1 MVSKE
6 SFSMPGDL
14 KKMIGDTRAVVT
26 SASGFSAANLGGGGG
41 GGGGGYGGSSDYSGY
56 GDSNDII
63 DLLTC
68 SVGSSCYKTKRNQYL
83 RQVFDD
89 NRKYHDGSG
98 LELSRAEKNYV
109 VYNGGED
116 GGEDIYNKL
125 IIDRFA
131 NTAQQFKKNSIDRQ
145 QQFMSDLLQSIK
157 QYQAA
162 SVFKNQMANLLKMR
176 QNENNDLKKNVNY
189 YQKVIQTS
197 ERKVVYENKNMDGLY
212 KYRRIMVFLYYGA
225 LISFIVFGNF
235 IPDRLYSKAS
245 VWVIIV
251 IVAIIPIIMNML
263 IMWIFIIYDTISY
276 WFSELPHKDVYTD
289 MGNPADEKPPGGYG
303 PKPPIGG

>member
-1 MVSKE
+1 
-6 SFSMPGDL
+6 MPGDL

-176 QNENNDLKKNVNY
+176 QNENNDLKKIVKEEIVDQFDHATVFNKNTPHIELAKELQSRDHHVILVD
-189 YQKVIQTS
+189 YQPTS
-197 ERKVVYENKNMDGLY
+197 E
-212 KYRRIMVFLYYGA
+212 IMVIDFA
-225 LISFIVFGNF
+225 NRI
-235 IPDRLYSKAS
+235 
-245 VWVIIV
+245 
-251 IVAIIPIIMNML
+251 
-263 IMWIFIIYDTISY
+263 
-276 WFSELPHKDVYTD
+276 
-289 MGNPADEKPPGGYG
+289 
-303 PKPPIGG
+303 